1 MSLDAIDGLELI
13 KTAYEKQSEER
24 LWQRWLVD
32 YQNMDNEHFISFEE
46 YKNETLKAY
55 NTPNKKLD
63 AKAIIEKAE
72 KIKALDQNR
81 KG

>member
-1 MSLDAIDGLELI
+1 MNLDVIDGLELI

-32 YQNMDNEHFISFEE
+32 YQNMDNEHFVSFEE
-46 YKNETLKAY
+46 YKDEVLKAH